1 MGEAL
6 FNSVIESLQKNAGQE
21 ANGIRGPKIKRAL
34 TDSVDRFFQK
44 LADFPYTF
52 QCPLWEFTYFT
63 PPPTILPS
71 ALSTQL
77 RQFFGMSMAKAQT
90 ILHGGRPA
98 GAASLR
104 PSLALLLAPLF
115 RAYLC
120 LKLDGG
126 TLRCR
131 RD

>member
-1 MGEAL
+1 
-6 FNSVIESLQKNAGQE
+6 VIESLQKNAGQE
-21 ANGIRGPKIKRAL
+21 ANGIRGAKIEWAL

-44 LADFPYTF
+44 LAHFSHTF
-52 QCPLWEFTYFT
+52 QRPLWEFTYFT
-63 PPPTILPS
+63 PPTPILPS

-77 RQFFGMSMAKAQT
+77 RQLFGMSMAKAQT
-90 ILHGGRPA
+90 APHSRRPA
-98 GAASLR
+98 RTASLR
-104 PSLALLLAPLF
+104 PSLAPLLAPLF
-115 RAYLC
+115 RAFFY